1 MSPPSSFVFACL
13 SANNYI
19 YRLNA
24 LTREHTLKILFRLA
38 LDETVMNDGAV
49 CSETRRAIPAL
60 FGQSRSSALPEAN
73 VCLPI
78 TLLVGW

>member
-1 MSPPSSFVFACL
+1 MSPSSSFVFPCL
-13 SANNYI
+13 PANNCI
-19 YRLNA
+19 RRLNA

-49 CSETRRAIPAL
+49 CAEARRAIPAL

-78 TLLVGW
+78 TLLLSW